1 VFVVIG
7 ETNILRMKTKLYN
20 LVKKTKKNSKE
31 DNLLL
36 ANKHLHVPSSTM
48 VLGFDDDDFGDGI
61 LLFSSS

>member
-1 VFVVIG
+1 
-7 ETNILRMKTKLYN
+7 MKTKLYK
-20 LVKKTKKNSKE
+20 LVKKTKKKDSKE